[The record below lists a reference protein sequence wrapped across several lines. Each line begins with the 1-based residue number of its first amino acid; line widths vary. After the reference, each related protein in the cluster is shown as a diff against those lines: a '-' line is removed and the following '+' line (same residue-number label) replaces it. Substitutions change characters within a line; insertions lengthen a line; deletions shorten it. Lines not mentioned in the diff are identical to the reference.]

1 MKTTDNP
8 DSSLNLYR
16 FGYCISILLSI
27 LTLGTFIVAFFTPPL
42 SGPGCQA
49 NCFEYPYLD
58 IASRWPRDY
67 IWMFPAMILTIVYVV
82 FFAIIHFWAEEKRK
96 LFSLIA
102 LIFASF
108 SGLILIMTYF
118 IQVSVIQP
126 SLLNGETD
134 GISIL
139 TQYNPHGLFIA
150 LEELGYI
157 LMALSFFFIAYA
169 FSKSNKLEKSIRW
182 TFMAGFW
189 LCLISLIIISITQGI
204 QREYN
209 FEIIAISIDWLVLI
223 IAGLLTARVF
233 KRNLKNKTLN

>member
-16 FGYCISILLSI
+16 FGYYTSILLST
-27 LTLGTFIVAFFTPPL
+27 LTLGTFIVAFLTPPL

-67 IWMFPAMILTIVYVV
+67 IWMFPAMILTLVYVV
-82 FFAIIHFWAEEKRK
+82 FFAFIHFWAEEKRK
-96 LFSLIA
+96 PFSFMA
-102 LIFASF
+102 LIFAALAA
-108 SGLILIMTYF
+108 LILLADYF

-134 GISIL
+134 GISVL

-157 LMALSFFFIAYA
+157 LMALSFFFVAYA
-169 FSKSNKLEKSIRW
+169 FSKGNKLEKTIRW

-223 IAGLLTARVF
+223 ITGFLVAKIF
-233 KRNLKNKTLN
+233 KNQLKN